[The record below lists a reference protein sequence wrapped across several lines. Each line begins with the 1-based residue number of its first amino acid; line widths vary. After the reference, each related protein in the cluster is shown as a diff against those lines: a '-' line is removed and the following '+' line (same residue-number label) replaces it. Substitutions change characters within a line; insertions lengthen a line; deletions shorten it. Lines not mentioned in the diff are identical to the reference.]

1 MSGYP
6 YDPNWKDK
14 VTDDCVIA
22 LDLDQTC
29 FVSAAGAEKR
39 TIRAIH
45 KASGREQVFKN
56 RTAFWG
62 ATKKVVGGWLKDQNT
77 NMEVRAK
84 ANGREFTPWGRDD
97 FEIIDVQTAEPVE
110 NCLHIL
116 KTKINA
122 IFDHLEMSSKNG
134 LGVLGGEGNFRLML
148 PAPERYKGNREDT
161 LRPLLLQETRDY
173 VTKKYNAKVI
183 NGIEADDY
191 LSVVAYDGWLNYK
204 KTGKFSTIVASFDK
218 DQKGNPGLVFDT
230 MRDSE
235 EKTWKHP
242 IPMLIDDS
250 MGEIWMENN
259 KVKGWGRKFF
269 GYQML
274 CGDSSDNIKPYQGFD
289 IGGRFGDTAAFNLI
303 GHLSDEKAMWQ
314 VIIEQYKTWFPEG
327 VEFTS
332 WDEQQVKMTA
342 GQWASVIFQMVYMKK
357 TTNDRTTLGM
367 ELRRVGAI

>member
-1 MSGYP
+1 MGYP
-6 YDPNWKDK
+6 YDEKWKEK
-14 VTDDCVIA
+14 VTDDCLVV

-39 TIRAIH
+39 TIEATHI
-45 KASGREQVFKN
+45 ASGRTKIFKN
-56 RTAFWG
+56 RTEFWG
-62 ATKKVVGGWLKDQNT
+62 AQKKVVGGWIKDQNM
-77 NMEVRAK
+77 NMEAKAK
-84 ANGREFTPWGRDD
+84 ANNREFVPWTRED
-97 FEIIDVQTAEPVE
+97 FVIEDIQTAEPVE

-122 IFDHLEMSSKNG
+122 IFDHLEMPADNG

-161 LRPLLLQETRDY
+161 LRPLLLQETREY
-173 VTKKYNAKVI
+173 VKKKYNAKVI
-183 NGIEADDY
+183 NGVEADDY
-191 LSVVAYDGWLNYK
+191 LSVLAYQGWEHYQ
-204 KTGKFSTIVASFDK
+204 KTGKFNCLVVSFDK

-230 MRDSE
+230 MRDKD
-235 EKTWKHP
+235 EKNWKHP

-274 CGDSSDNIKPYQGFD
+274 CGDSSDNIKPYQCFD
-289 IGGRFGDTAAFNLI
+289 IQGRFGDTAAFNMI
-303 GHLSDEKAMWQ
+303 GHLQDEKSMWETI
-314 VIIEQYKTWFPEG
+314 VNQYKTWYPSG

-332 WDEQQVKMTA
+332 WDGSVHKMSA
-342 GQWASVIFQMVYMKK
+342 GQWASIIFQMVYMKRS
-357 TTNDRTTLGM
+357 TNDRTTLAS
-367 ELRRVGAI
+367 ELRRLGVI